1 MIEKITKKQKN
12 ILIVDDSTEAIDVLG
27 NALPKEYKLQ
37 FALSGEQALLFLD
50 SSKTL
55 PNLILLDVMM
65 PGMNGYEVCRH
76 LKEDDRF
83 KNIPVIFLSALLDA
97 KDKVRA
103 FQNGGVDYI
112 EKPFEIHEVQARV
125 DYQMRLHDLQEQLE
139 HYNRELNHLVEMKVN
154 EISESQMATIYALVK
169 LSEARDIDTGTHIE
183 RVAGLCR
190 TLAKKSSE
198 MKYYLNYIDDAYI
211 EDLFKASPL
220 HDIGKVGIQDKILLK
235 PGKLTA
241 EEFEIIKTHTT
252 NGAKTLL
259 EVKEKYPEN
268 KFIELG
274 RKIALT
280 HHEKWDGSGYPFGL
294 KGDEIPLEGRIMA
307 LVDVYD
313 ALRSKRVYKEP
324 YSHEVCVTMI
334 AEDSGLHFDP
344 KLVEV
349 FLKFESEFNEQY
361 NHFV

>member
-1 MIEKITKKQKN
+1 MEGKITKKQKN

-37 FALSGEQALLFLD
+37 FALSGKQALLFLD
-50 SSKTL
+50 TSKTL
-55 PNLILLDVMM
+55 PDLILLDVMM
-65 PGMNGYEVCRH
+65 PDMNGYEVCRH
-76 LKEDDRF
+76 LKRDDRF

-112 EKPFEIHEVQARV
+112 EKPFENQEVQARV
-125 DYQMRLHDLQEQLE
+125 ELHMRLHDLQEQLE
-139 HYNRELNHLVEMKVN
+139 HYNRELNHLVESKVN

-169 LSEARDIDTGTHIE
+169 LAEARDLDTGRHLE
-183 RVAGLCR
+183 RIAVFCR
-190 TLAKKSSE
+190 TLAQKSRE
-198 MKYYLNYIDDAYI
+198 MKYYLHYIDDAYI

-220 HDIGKVGIQDKILLK
+220 HDIGKVSIPDKILLK

-241 EEFEIIKTHTT
+241 EEFEIMKTHTT

-259 EVKEKYPEN
+259 EVKERYPEN

-274 RKIALT
+274 RQIALT
-280 HHEKWDGSGYPFGL
+280 HHERWDGSGYPFGL

-324 YSHEVCVTMI
+324 YPHEVCVVMI
-334 AEDSGLHFDP
+334 AEESGLHFDP
-344 KLVEV
+344 KLVEI
-349 FLKFESEFNEQY
+349 FLKFESDFNEQC
-361 NHFV
+361 NRFL